1 MVDISIKKKY
11 GNFKLNIQFSSESR
25 RIGILGRSGS
35 GKSLTLKS
43 IAGIEKPDNGYINID
58 GNILFDK
65 KSNRNIK
72 TQKRHTGYMF
82 QNYALFPA
90 MTVEKNI
97 MSVIKGSK
105 KHREEMTLKLINQ
118 LGLKDVKNSLPSKL
132 SGGQQQRCAMARI
145 FASQPDTILLD
156 EPFSALDIYIKDK
169 MENELTDI
177 IKDFKGTVI
186 LVSHNID
193 EIYRI
198 CDHTVVIDNGMV
210 VKGTVRG
217 KTVKYMLR
225 QTYNDLLEEGKIN
238 SREFGYGDYRDN
250 QPKVE
255 YDEEEESDAVCER
268 IRLSATR
275 NKYEEM
281 W

>member
-43 IAGIEKPDNGYINID
+43 IAGIERPDNGYINID

-156 EPFSALDIYIKDK
+156 EPFSALDIYIKAVSYTH
-169 MENELTDI
+169 LTLP
-177 IKDFKGTVI
+177 T
-186 LVSHNID
+186 
-193 EIYRI
+193 
-198 CDHTVVIDNGMV
+198 T
-210 VKGTVRG
+210 
-217 KTVKYMLR
+217 
-225 QTYNDLLEEGKIN
+225 
-238 SREFGYGDYRDN
+238 
-250 QPKVE
+250 
-255 YDEEEESDAVCER
+255 
-268 IRLSATR
+268 
-275 NKYEEM
+275 
-281 W
+281 